1 MIVLVIGSGGREHA
15 LVWKLAQSSFVT
27 GIIATPGNPG
37 IAQVARCVPSPGTS
51 PNDYLAIAQQH
62 NAHLTIVGPEVPL
75 IDGIVDTFRAAGR
88 KIFGPTA
95 AAAQL
100 EGSKVFAKNF
110 FARHGI
116 PTARY
121 TTATALAEATAA
133 IDTFEPPFVLK
144 ADGLAAGKG
153 VLIVPTRELAVQ
165 AASQLLDGSLAG
177 PAGTR
182 LVIEE
187 FLTGEEVSY
196 IAITDGTT
204 ILPLKPA
211 QDHKAIFDDDQ
222 GPNTGGMG
230 AYVDDRILTPAQH
243 EQILNT
249 ILRPTVDGMKAEG
262 HPFTGFLYAGLM
274 MTPAGPKILEY
285 NVRLGDP
292 ETQPLMMAL
301 RSDLAE
307 VLENATDGRLENT
320 TLEWSQEPSLCVILA
335 AHGYPG
341 PVRSGDSIT
350 GIPEAEAAGAKIFH
364 AGTKRAGR
372 EILTA
377 GGRVLAVT
385 ATAPSLP
392 AAIEKVYAAAH
403 KIHFN
408 GMQFRKD
415 IGRKG
420 LKRW

>member
-1 MIVLVIGSGGREHA
+1 LIILVIGGGGREHA
-15 LVWKLAQSSFVT
+15 LVWKLAQSAFVT

-37 IAQVARCVPSPGTS
+37 IAQVALCVPAQGTS
-51 PNDYLAIAQQH
+51 PADYLAVAEKH
-62 NAHLTIVGPEVPL
+62 NAHLTVVGPEVPL
-75 IDGIVDTFRAAGR
+75 IEGIVDAFRAAGR

-110 FARHGI
+110 FARHSI

-121 TTATALAEATAA
+121 ATATTPAEAEAA
-133 IDTFEPPFVLK
+133 IASFHPPYVLK

-153 VLIVPTRELAVQ
+153 VLIVPTKEQ
-165 AASQLLDGSLAG
+165 ANEAAAQLLNGTLVG
-177 PAGTR
+177 EAGTR

-211 QDHKAIFDDDQ
+211 QDHKAIFDGDQ

-243 EQILNT
+243 DEIMT
-249 ILRPTVDGMKAEG
+249 KILRPTIDGMKAEG
-262 HPFTGFLYAGLM
+262 TPFTGFLYAGLIL
-274 MTPAGPKILEY
+274 TPEGPKILEY
-285 NVRLGDP
+285 NARLGDP
-292 ETQPLMMAL
+292 ETQALMMAL
-301 RSDLAE
+301 QSDLTE
-307 VLENATDGRLENT
+307 VLENAAEGKLENT
-320 TLEWSQEPSLCVILA
+320 TLQWSSDPSLCVILA

-341 PVRSGDSIT
+341 SVRTGDRIA
-350 GIPEAEAAGAKIFH
+350 GIPQAEAAGAKVFH

-372 EILTA
+372 EFITA

-385 ATAPSLP
+385 ASATTLA
-392 AAIEKVYAAAH
+392 AAIEKAYTATAA
-403 KIHFN
+403 IHFD

-415 IGRKG
+415 IGQKG

>member
-1 MIVLVIGSGGREHA
+1 LIILVIGGGGREHA
-15 LVWKLAQSSFVT
+15 LVWRLAQSAFVT

-37 IAQVARCVPSPGTS
+37 IAKIALCVTADGTS
-51 PNDYLAIAQQH
+51 PADYLAVADKH

-75 IDGIVDTFRAAGR
+75 IEGIVDTFRAAGR

-110 FARHGI
+110 FARHAI

-121 TTATALAEATAA
+121 TTATTQAQADAA
-133 IDTFEPPFVLK
+133 IESFQPPYVLK

-153 VLIVPTRELAVQ
+153 VLIVPTKAEASQ
-165 AASQLLDGSLAG
+165 AAAQLLNGSLVG
-177 PAGTR
+177 QAGTR

-211 QDHKAIFDDDQ
+211 QDHKAIFDEDQ

-243 EQILNT
+243 DQIMT
-249 ILRPTVDGMKAEG
+249 KILRPTIDGMKAEG
-262 HPFTGFLYAGLM
+262 TPFTGFLYAGLI
-274 MTPAGPKILEY
+274 MTADGPKILEY

-292 ETQPLMMAL
+292 ETQALMMAL
-301 RSDLAE
+301 QSDLAE
-307 VLENATDGRLENT
+307 VLENAADGKLENT
-320 TLEWSQEPSLCVILA
+320 TLKWSPEPSLCVILA

-341 PVRSGDSIT
+341 TVRTGDPIA
-350 GIPEAEAAGAKIFH
+350 GIPQAEAAGAKVFH

-372 EILTA
+372 EIITA

-385 ATAPSLP
+385 ASGPTLP
-392 AAIEKVYAAAH
+392 DAIENAYTAVAT
-403 KIHFN
+403 IHFD

-415 IGRKG
+415 IGQKG